1 MYQVLY
7 SLKLLSVRQGEGTV
21 TAKEVEKVGW
31 LWNIESDVV
40 PIVKVLVSI
49 LLSEGNG
56 GQFVSLLHEVLMGQ
70 EV

>member
-7 SLKLLSVRQGEGTV
+7 SLKLLSVGESEGTV
-21 TAKEVEKVGW
+21 TTKEVEKVGW

-56 GQFVSLLHEVLMGQ
+56 GQFVSLLHEVLVGQ